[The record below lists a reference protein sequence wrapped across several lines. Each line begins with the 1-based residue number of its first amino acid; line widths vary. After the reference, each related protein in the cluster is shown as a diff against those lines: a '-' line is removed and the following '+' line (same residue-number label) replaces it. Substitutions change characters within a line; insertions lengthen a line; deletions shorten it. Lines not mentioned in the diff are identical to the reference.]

1 MRFVKKIKL
10 YSRIFFSYFFGL
22 FKINIK
28 KNKINII
35 NYHNFYINK
44 KIENEMFIDKE
55 IFNSQMRYFQKY
67 CNLININN
75 LHENISIKN
84 NNLLLTIDDG
94 DDSILLIENIINE
107 LEIQLCLFLPIGLML
122 EDNNIDLYRSRCL
135 HHIFNINKFHKKNI
149 DLEKFFKK
157 IFTFK
162 FKKIKKFEKFL
173 NKKNKN
179 QDYVIKRKKIDFNK
193 IKKLSQNN
201 NFILGSH
208 SMSHVNLKDIPS
220 NWLNWEIKK
229 SLEYINSINGNN
241 KIFSIP
247 YGHKNS
253 FNNQVIDLLNN
264 YNIKY
269 IFTSLNIINIS
280 HNNYYGRIY
289 ILNSKNSYY
298 LKGLILNSM
307 FFYEKLISILK
318 NLFFFT
324 SK

>member
-1 MRFVKKIKL
+1 LRFVKKIKL
-10 YSRIFFSYFFGL
+10 YSRIYFSYFFGL
-22 FKINIK
+22 FKIDFK

-35 NYHNFYINK
+35 NYHNFYCNK

-55 IFNSQMRYFQKY
+55 IFISQMQYFKKY
-67 CNLININN
+67 CNLININDLYN
-75 LHENISIKN
+75 NISNKN

-107 LEIQLCLFLPIGLML
+107 LNIHLNLFLPIGLML

-135 HHIFNINKFHKKNI
+135 HHIFNINKFQKKNI
-149 DLEKFFKK
+149 NLEKFFKK

-162 FKKIKKFEKFL
+162 FEKIKKFEKFL
-173 NKKNKN
+173 SKKNKN
-179 QDYVIKRKKIDFNK
+179 KDYVIKRKKIDFSK
-193 IKKLSQNN
+193 LKRLSQNN
-201 NFILGSH
+201 NFVLGSH

-229 SLEYINSINGNN
+229 SLEYIDSINGNN

-253 FNNQVIDLLNN
+253 FNNQVIDFLSNH
-264 YNIKY
+264 NIKY
-269 IFTSLNIINIS
+269 IFTSLNIMNTP

-307 FFYEKLISILK
+307 FFYEKLISIIK